1 MSSERPR
8 KEKVA
13 RSVLW
18 AASVL
23 PGAPKRLAP
32 RRVTAAW
39 HRGVARGA
47 GGARVCA
54 PACAAVPPSPSLI
67 LHHGEL
73 LTVRYRALR
82 RRRADR
88 AAP

>member
-1 MSSERPR
+1 MSRERPR

-39 HRGVARGA
+39 HSSLTR
-47 GGARVCA
+47 
-54 PACAAVPPSPSLI
+54 PSFAANTHAAAWTWPSVQHSPPTR
-67 LHHGEL
+67 H
-73 LTVRYRALR
+73 
-82 RRRADR
+82 R
-88 AAP
+88 AATKVSSRMIR